1 MCTLA
6 NEATETHCLACGN
19 ARPAV
24 ATAMA
29 GSAPSPLPDSTSGA
43 AGGRDESQLR
53 ETLQSMQ
60 DAATCPVC
68 LDQAKN
74 MVFQCGHQTCSTCGP
89 TLTAC
94 PIWYGILLLLLA
106 LRYCFYYAL
115 SHPPVVALLLSSV
128 VQLSQLESRCLD
140 DRKGAEEG
148 GRKGMTFFSHFVE
161 LENTICRFVTT
172 SCTSTPLRLVNAA
185 D

>member
-1 MCTLA
+1 
-6 NEATETHCLACGN
+6 
-19 ARPAV
+19 
-24 ATAMA
+24 
-29 GSAPSPLPDSTSGA
+29 
-43 AGGRDESQLR
+43 
-53 ETLQSMQ
+53 MQ

-106 LRYCFYYAL
+106 LRYFFTM
-115 SHPPVVALLLSSV
+115 
-128 VQLSQLESRCLD
+128 RCLILLWLLCCCQSCNYHHSNQD
-140 DRKGAEEG
+140 VWMIGADRREG
-148 GRKGMTFFSHFVE
+148 GREGGFVFRI
-161 LENTICRFVTT
+161 LHNFQKYLPFRHNFMHKYT
-172 SCTSTPLRLVNAA
+172 LRLVNAA

>member
-19 ARPAV
+19 ARPAAATAAAPAV
-24 ATAMA
+24 AAAMA

-106 LRYCFYYAL
+106 LRYTFAM
-115 SHPPVVALLLSSV
+115 
-128 VQLSQLESRCLD
+128 RCLILLWLLCCCPQSCNYHNSNQD
-140 DRKGAEEG
+140 VWMIGKGQRRED
-148 GRKGMTFFSHFVE
+148 GRK
-161 LENTICRFVTT
+161 
-172 SCTSTPLRLVNAA
+172 
-185 D
+185 